1 MPNDPLGMSSVRSL
15 RVWHE
20 AMDLYVEGHG
30 LTRAFPRDEMFCLT
44 SQMRR
49 CLLSIPSNL
58 SEGTERDSLAD
69 RRRFVTSA
77 RGSLAEVE
85 TQLIAARRLG
95 YIDGPSLRAMLTRTD
110 RIGRMLTQLRRNI
123 RARPSLETGTAP
135 PKKRGKASRAAEG
148 TSETGG
154 SQGDQA
160 SPAREANGGQRGDQD
175 R

>member
-1 MPNDPLGMSSVRSL
+1 
-15 RVWHE
+15 
-20 AMDLYVEGHG
+20 MDLYVEGHG

-95 YIDGPSLRAMLTRTD
+95 YIDGASLRAMLTRTD